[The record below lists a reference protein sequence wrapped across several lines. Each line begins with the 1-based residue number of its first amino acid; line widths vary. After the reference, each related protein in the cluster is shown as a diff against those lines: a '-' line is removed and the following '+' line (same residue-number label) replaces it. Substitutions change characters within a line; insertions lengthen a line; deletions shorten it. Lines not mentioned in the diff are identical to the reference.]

1 MPNPTT
7 PRLLSEKVDEI
18 GGEIDEV
25 TKARI
30 RGIDADTRRID
41 GDTRARLLMV
51 TVITVLFIVLNAAV
65 IFLVWTAF
73 SADISLLKDKLIQN
87 NQRLITENVFM
98 SLIGA
103 TVVQVGLTLVAI
115 TGYLFPKKL

>member
-7 PRLLSEKVDEI
+7 PRLLSKEVDKL
-18 GGEIDEV
+18 GEIDEE

-73 SADISLLKDKLIQN
+73 SADISLLKDKLIQD

-103 TVVQVGLTLVAI
+103 TVVQVGVTLVVI

>member
-7 PRLLSEKVDEI
+7 PRELNQEAAEL
-18 GGEIDEV
+18 GEIDEE
-25 TKARI
+25 TRARI
-30 RGIDADTRRID
+30 RSIDADTRV
-41 GDTRARLLMV
+41 RLWMAV
-51 TVITVLFIVLNAAV
+51 MMSVLFIALNAAV

-73 SADISLLKDKLIQN
+73 NDDIALLKDRLIQN

-103 TVVQVGLTLVAI
+103 TVVQVGVTLVAI
-115 TGYLFPKKL
+115 TGYLFPKK

>member
-1 MPNPTT
+1 MPNPAI
-7 PRLLSEKVDEI
+7 PRQLNQEAAQL
-18 GGEIDEV
+18 GEIDEE

-30 RGIDADTRRID
+30 RSIDADTRV
-41 GDTRARLLMV
+41 RLWMAV
-51 TVITVLFIVLNAAV
+51 VITVLFIALNAAV

-73 SADISLLKDKLIQN
+73 SADITLLKDKLIQN

-103 TVVQVGLTLVAI
+103 TVVQVGVTLVAI
-115 TGYLFPKKL
+115 TGYLFPKK

>member
-7 PRLLSEKVDEI
+7 PRQLDQEAAQL
-18 GGEIDEV
+18 GEIDEE

-30 RGIDADTRRID
+30 RSIDADTRV
-41 GDTRARLLMV
+41 RLWMAV
-51 TVITVLFIVLNAAV
+51 VITVLFIVLNAAV

-98 SLIGA
+98 SFNTFA
-103 TVVQVGLTLVAI
+103 
-115 TGYLFPKKL
+115 KMR

>member
-1 MPNPTT
+1 MPNPAI
-7 PRLLSEKVDEI
+7 PRQLNQEAAQL
-18 GGEIDEV
+18 GEIDEE

-30 RGIDADTRRID
+30 RSIDADTRV
-41 GDTRARLLMV
+41 RLWMAV
-51 TVITVLFIVLNAAV
+51 VITVLFIALNAAV

-73 SADISLLKDKLIQN
+73 SADIALLKDKLIQN

-103 TVVQVGLTLVAI
+103 TVVQVGVTLVAI
-115 TGYLFPKKL
+115 TGYLFPKK

>member
-1 MPNPTT
+1 MPNPPL
-7 PRLLSEKVDEI
+7 PRQLNQETAEL
-18 GGEIDEV
+18 GEIDEE

-30 RGIDADTRRID
+30 RSMDADTRV
-41 GDTRARLLMV
+41 RLWMSA
-51 TVITVLFIVLNAAV
+51 VITVLFIALNAAV

-73 SADISLLKDKLIQN
+73 GADISLLKDKLIQN

-103 TVVQVGLTLVAI
+103 TVVQVGVTLVAI
-115 TGYLFPKKL
+115 TGYLFPKK